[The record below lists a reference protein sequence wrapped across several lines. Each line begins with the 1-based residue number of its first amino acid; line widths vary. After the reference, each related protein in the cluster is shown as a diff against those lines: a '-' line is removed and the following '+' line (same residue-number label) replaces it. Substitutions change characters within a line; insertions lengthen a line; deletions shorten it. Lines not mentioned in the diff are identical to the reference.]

1 MIPLRRA
8 ELPPPFEGFTH
19 IHRYWDEREHAV
31 MARVQPG
38 DFYVGR
44 GEEIAL
50 TILGSCVSAC
60 IWVPRYGIGGMNHFM
75 LPEGQR
81 GQQDRWNRLDKTSA
95 STRYGNFAMER
106 LVNEL
111 LKVGARREEL
121 EIKLVGGGRMWSSHT
136 DVGSRNIAFVLE
148 YLRAERL
155 RVVAT
160 DVGGDHARRVH
171 YHLGVGRLRVLKLTS
186 TGAQDVRAAEER
198 YKAEVEKEPVG
209 GDVELF

>member
-1 MIPLRRA
+1 MTALRPA
-8 ELPPPFEGFTH
+8 VPAPSFEGFTH
-19 IHRYWDEREHAV
+19 VHRYWDARENAV

-38 DFYVGR
+38 EFYVGR

-60 IWVPRYGIGGMNHFM
+60 IYLPRFRIGGMNHFM

-81 GQQDRWNRLDKTSA
+81 GDQDRWNRLDKTAA

-106 LVNEL
+106 LINEL
-111 LKVGARREEL
+111 IKAGARRDEL
-121 EIKLVGGGRMWSSHT
+121 EVKLVGGGRMWSSHT
-136 DVGSRNIAFVLE
+136 DVGSRNIAFVQE
-148 YLRAERL
+148 YLRTERL
-155 RVVAT
+155 RVVAS

-171 YHLGVGRLRVLKLTS
+171 YHLGTGKLRVLKLTS
-186 TGAQDVRAAEER
+186 TSVNEVRAAEER
-198 YKAEVEKEPVG
+198 YKATVEKEPVG